1 MDVLVSDLM
10 ARDVPYLSPD
20 DTAIGAAKAM
30 AESKTLA
37 VLIKEGQTAI
47 GIVTSHDL
55 VTKVMALE
63 GDPATCALADVMSHP
78 IITVSPDTSMKE
90 ASRLMRDE
98 KVEALVVCE
107 EGKIRGIVTTWDFMY
122 YVPVKE
128 D

>member
-20 DTAIGAAKAM
+20 DTAMGAAKSM
-30 AESKTLA
+30 AEYKTIA

-63 GDPATCALADVMSHP
+63 EVPSTCLLRDVMSHP
-78 IITVSPDTSMKE
+78 LITVSPDTDMKE
-90 ASRLMRDE
+90 ASRLMRDN

-107 EGKIRGIVTTWDFMY
+107 EGKIRGVVTTWDFMY
-122 YVPVKE
+122 YIPVKE